1 MVKYEFKDNNTDIS
15 TPAIIDI
22 VIYMSILMLIS
33 IFDGYSDYL
42 RISIGWVG
50 VLILFTLINDYVKYE
65 VLHKYSKSVSYK
77 TLAIYTIGSVTT
89 YISILLMFIL
99 NILSVYKYQCCI

>member
-22 VIYMSILMLIS
+22 VTYLLVPVFILM
-33 IFDGYSDYL
+33 FNGYNEYL
-42 RISIGWVG
+42 KVTIGWSG

-65 VLHKYSKSVSYK
+65 VLYKYSKSVSYK

-89 YISILLMFIL
+89 YISILLMFML

>member
-1 MVKYEFKDNNTDIS
+1 MVKYKFKDNNTDIS

-50 VLILFTLINDYVKYE
+50 VLILFTLINDYVKE
-65 VLHKYSKSVSYK
+65 VLVSIKAADIILWWYLVIS
-77 TLAIYTIGSVTT
+77 TTI
-89 YISILLMFIL
+89 YISIAIMFMLDI
-99 NILSVYKYQCCI
+99 ISTYKYVCYG